1 MKPHRYKDYPFV
13 IIIWISVIIL
23 FSCGS
28 DDYSSSIDLSKNQTV
43 SVFDVFS
50 DIHVIQLETSEDFLI
65 NRIGPIGQIEYYD
78 DRYYILDAHSQ
89 QIFCFDKYGQ
99 FVFKIDSQGKGPG
112 EYHQI
117 NVIAIDRNNKQ
128 LVILDPAVQRVHFY
142 NLNGEFLSSRY
153 IRDDKVLGLARVY
166 PMDDSLLLL
175 ISVTYEHLLFYSL
188 KEDKTVY
195 AAYPYDFRPNAAFSP
210 IDNVYFFNN
219 EVFFSPPLGSDIV
232 NVTNMN
238 PEPYFTWCFG
248 PDNNSD
254 QQINRLLK
262 ELSNRQKHYMLPYQ
276 AVGKNKILNH
286 YILKSFENGRFRIA
300 AIEFD
305 YDFKFV
311 VIDKNKDQTLVF
323 SAFKE
328 GIRLPYEYIQSDR
341 AIAFYK
347 PDFAPRTISMIE
359 KDGLQDYYF
368 KRNHLLYT
376 PDILHEDCRK
386 IIENHD
392 PMKDN
397 PYLVIYTFKK

>member
-1 MKPHRYKDYPFV
+1 MNPHRDKAYPIV
-13 IIIWISVIIL
+13 IIMWISGIVL
-23 FSCGS
+23 FSCSS
-28 DDYSSSIDLSKNQTV
+28 DDYSSSIDLSENHTV

-50 DIHVIQLETSEDFLI
+50 DIHAIQLETSEDFLI
-65 NRIGPIGQIEYYD
+65 SRIASVGQIDYYD
-78 DRYYILDAHSQ
+78 DRYYILDLRSQ
-89 QIFCFDKYGQ
+89 QIFCFDKHGQ

-117 NVIAIDRNNKQ
+117 NVIAIDRNNEQ
-128 LVILDPAVQRVHFY
+128 LVLLDPVVQRVHFFD
-142 NLNGEFLSSRY
+142 LNGEFLSSRY
-153 IRDDKVLGLARVY
+153 IKDDRVLGLTRVY

-175 ISVTYEHLLFYSL
+175 TSLNYEHLRFYSL

-195 AAYPYDFRPNAAFSP
+195 ADFAYDVPLRAFSP
-210 IDNVYFFNN
+210 LDNVYFFNN
-219 EVFFSPPLGSDIV
+219 EVYFLPALSSDIV
-232 NVTNMN
+232 NVTNMY

-248 PDNNSD
+248 GDNNSE

-262 ELSNRQKHYMLPYQ
+262 ELSNRQKQYIVPFQ
-276 AVGKNKILNH
+276 GVGKNKFLNH
-286 YILKSFENGRFRIA
+286 YILKSFENERFRIA

-305 YDFKFV
+305 DDFKFV
-311 VIDKNKDQTLVF
+311 IIDKNKNQRLVF

-328 GIRLPYEYIQSDR
+328 GIRLPYQYIQSDR
-341 AIAFYK
+341 AIAYYK
-347 PDFAPRTISMIE
+347 PDFGPSTISMIE

-368 KRNHLLYT
+368 KRNHLLYS

-397 PYLVIYTFKK
+397 PYLVIYTFKQ